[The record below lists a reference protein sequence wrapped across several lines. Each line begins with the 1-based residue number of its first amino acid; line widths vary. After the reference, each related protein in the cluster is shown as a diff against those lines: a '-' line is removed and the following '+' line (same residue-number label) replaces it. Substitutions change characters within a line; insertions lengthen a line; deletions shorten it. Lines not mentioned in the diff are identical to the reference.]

1 VMRGVAG
8 ADVMRQDDAW
18 ASPIAPDS

>member
-1 VMRGVAG
+1 MRGAAG